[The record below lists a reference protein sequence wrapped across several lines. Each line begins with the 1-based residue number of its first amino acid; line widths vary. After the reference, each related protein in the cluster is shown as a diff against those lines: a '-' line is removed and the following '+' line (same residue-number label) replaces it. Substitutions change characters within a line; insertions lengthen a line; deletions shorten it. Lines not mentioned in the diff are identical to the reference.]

1 MKPQQY
7 CHTIRF
13 RGSSHP
19 QGRYQLQI
27 LEVGVNGH
35 LQYRAQWDFATLKTL
50 RTFLKTYFPE
60 SQALSSSGYPS
71 LAFDNVLSIARF
83 DELNAA

>member
-1 MKPQQY
+1 MKPQHY

-19 QGRYQLQI
+19 ESRYQLQI
-27 LEVGVNGH
+27 LEVGANGH
-35 LQYRAQWDFATLKTL
+35 LQYRAQWDFATLKNL
-50 RTFLKTYFPE
+50 RTFLGTYFPE
-60 SQALSSSGYPS
+60 SHALNSSSYPS

-83 DELNAA
+83 DELKVA

>member
-1 MKPQQY
+1 MKAQHY

-27 LEVGVNGH
+27 LEVGFDGQ
-35 LQYRAQWDFATLKTL
+35 LQYRAQWDFPTL
-50 RTFLKTYFPE
+50 RTLQTFLRKYFPN
-60 SQALSSSGYPS
+60 SRGLAPMGQPALS
-71 LAFDNVLSIARF
+71 FEMVLSAVTC
-83 DELNAA
+83 